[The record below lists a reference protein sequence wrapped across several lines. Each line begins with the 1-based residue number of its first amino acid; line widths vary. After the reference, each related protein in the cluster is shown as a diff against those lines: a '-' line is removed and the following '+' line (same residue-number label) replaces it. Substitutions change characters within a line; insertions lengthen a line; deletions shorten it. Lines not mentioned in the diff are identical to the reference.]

1 MLGATFRRNG
11 AGAPLRCDCVGKVR
25 ADEAGTAGDD
35 VAHEEIWAR
44 GCLGVSEWNLEEW
57 CESLKLLYKS
67 LHRDLDCFF
76 RIAYHQRF
84 PKHDTICGY

>member
-35 VAHEEIWAR
+35 VAHEEFTLSAGLGLSELNR
-44 GCLGVSEWNLEEW
+44 GIRV
-57 CESLKLLYKS
+57 
-67 LHRDLDCFF
+67 
-76 RIAYHQRF
+76 
-84 PKHDTICGY
+84 

>member
-35 VAHEEIWAR
+35 VAHEEIMAVEAFR
-44 GCLGVSEWNLEEW
+44 G
-57 CESLKLLYKS
+57 
-67 LHRDLDCFF
+67 F
-76 RIAYHQRF
+76 
-84 PKHDTICGY
+84 